1 MNFRGGTSLGR
12 AREAPRVD
20 LTPLIDIVFLLLIF
34 FLITTTFTKEK
45 RPMVPLQEP
54 DAQSAENPAADQHL
68 TVHIVEDGR
77 MFLEDK
83 EVAADSDLAEA
94 FEALEAQNADATIVI
109 RADGDARHRKVVK
122 VMDLARKAGL
132 RKFGIGARKGP

>member
-1 MNFRGGTSLGR
+1 MSLEDTRPISILIAALGGEGGGVNFRGGTSLGR

-54 DAQSAENPAADQHL
+54 EAQSAEKSLSSPSF
-68 TVHIVEDGR
+68 R
-77 MFLEDK
+77 
-83 EVAADSDLAEA
+83 DSSS
-94 FEALEAQNADATIVI
+94 
-109 RADGDARHRKVVK
+109 
-122 VMDLARKAGL
+122 L
-132 RKFGIGARKGP
+132 RSVGMMLN